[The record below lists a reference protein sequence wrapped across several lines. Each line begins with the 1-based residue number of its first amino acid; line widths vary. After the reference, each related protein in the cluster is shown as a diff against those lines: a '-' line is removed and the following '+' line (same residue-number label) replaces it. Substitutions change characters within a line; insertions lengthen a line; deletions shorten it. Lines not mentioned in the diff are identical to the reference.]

1 MPASPIKEVI
11 SPKHP
16 SQAPKHSDRDDIN
29 HVIDQIDELMKKQTS
44 SENKRQEA
52 LATTTAAHR
61 EIDLVQDL
69 AASEKRQIV
78 DNEATELQKLVEQ
91 QTSLIADL
99 QRTLLQQGIT
109 PENILKLQKEARDK
123 ARHIVAASI
132 SPVFSGQEQK
142 EQPKKNSQTRRRMKF
157 PMFGKAS

>member
-69 AASEKRQIV
+69 
-78 DNEATELQKLVEQ
+78 LH
-91 QTSLIADL
+91 TSLQRIANVDDDIFQARAVL
-99 QRTLLQQGIT
+99 SIKEEALNKVKTKKTQVPLSY
-109 PENILKLQKEARDK
+109 LKLKIFLNAVFHFSDFNK
-123 ARHIVAASI
+123 
-132 SPVFSGQEQK
+132 SPC
-142 EQPKKNSQTRRRMKF
+142 
-157 PMFGKAS
+157 

>member
-1 MPASPIKEVI
+1 MPTC
-11 SPKHP
+11 
-16 SQAPKHSDRDDIN
+16 R
-29 HVIDQIDELMKKQTS
+29 
-44 SENKRQEA
+44 
-52 LATTTAAHR
+52 
-61 EIDLVQDL
+61 